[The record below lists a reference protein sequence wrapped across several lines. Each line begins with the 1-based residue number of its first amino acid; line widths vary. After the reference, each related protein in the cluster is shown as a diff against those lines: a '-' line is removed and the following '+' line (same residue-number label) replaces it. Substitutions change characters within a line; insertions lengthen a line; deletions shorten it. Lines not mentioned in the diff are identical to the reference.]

1 MIGILASRLVQV
13 ALLVL
18 GVGTLTFIA
27 SHTLDG
33 DMAYR
38 IAAGR
43 YGDEYVNA
51 QVTASV
57 RRELGLDRSLWVQ
70 YLDWVTHLF
79 RWDLGDSLVS
89 GRPVLD
95 TLAHEFGHTLWLALA
110 ALGLSL
116 LIGPPL
122 GLWAGLS
129 RSALADN
136 LTVAASAV
144 TRSMPAY
151 ALGALLIIVFS
162 VHLRW
167 LPAAGYDGWRYYLL
181 PALTLALG
189 MAVVSARVTRNATV
203 AVVES
208 EYYRFAR
215 LKGLSSARSF
225 LNHGLRN
232 LSIPVIAYHGVQ
244 FVYLVEGVVVVETLF
259 AWPGIGH
266 ALVHAIVNR
275 DIPMIQGTAM
285 VLALT
290 FVVLNTLL
298 DLLYRW
304 IDPRERTA

>member
-1 MIGILASRLVQV
+1 MIGILTSRLFQIG
-13 ALLVL
+13 LLVF

-27 SHTLDG
+27 SHALDG

-51 QVTASV
+51 LVTATV
-57 RRELGLDRSLWVQ
+57 RQELGLDRALPVQ
-70 YLDWVTHLF
+70 YLDWMSHLL
-79 RWDLGDSLVS
+79 RWDLGQSLVS
-89 GRPVLD
+89 GRSIAD
-95 TLAHEFGHTLWLALA
+95 SLAHEFGHTLALAVA

-122 GLWAGLS
+122 GVWAGLS
-129 RSALADN
+129 RSAFADN

-144 TRSMPAY
+144 TRSIPAY
-151 ALGALLIIVFS
+151 ALGAVLIILFS

-167 LPAAGYDGWRYYLL
+167 LPAAGYSGWTYYVL
-181 PALTLALG
+181 PSLTLALG

-208 EYYRFAR
+208 DFYQFAR
-215 LKGLSSARSF
+215 LKGLSPFRCF
-225 LNHGLRN
+225 LHHGLRN

-266 ALVHAIVNR
+266 SLVHAIVNR

-285 VLALT
+285 ALALT
-290 FVVLNTLL
+290 FVVLNIVL
-298 DLLYRW
+298 DLLYHW
-304 IDPRERTA
+304 IDPRGRSA